1 MLIGGSP
8 FAIVLPFSQCVVP
21 SGINGPVAVFI
32 TSDQQPLANNVR
44 DQATDKIIAGPTMAF
59 IDTKPEM
66 ISQMVRNGSKN
77 GQQGSAISSTSTQ
90 TITPAEASALISSA
104 SATATA
110 SASAATV
117 AVNNAAGGPNGF
129 TVTVGPIT
137 VQGWSTV
144 PKATST

>member
-8 FAIVLPFSQCVVP
+8 FAIVLPFNQCVVP

-66 ISQMVRNGSKN
+66 ISQMVRKGSNNGA
-77 GQQGSAISSTSTQ
+77 AISSTSTQ

-129 TVTVGPIT
+129 TGTVGPIT